1 MRLLDIYQ
9 INHKDFSISIGV
21 IYSLSWTDN
30 RLVTLGNKSFINMD
44 VDFIKTLW
52 VGFTAICSVIYSP
65 TTIHQVPDLYIYDL
79 KTYKNRETIRPQVGV
94 SLKKHSGNLGKYQD

>member
-1 MRLLDIYQ
+1 MQPLGVSASGLQQDGQAGVLIVVSSSQQHSNVHLPLRTTGGPLVIKFSMRLLDIYQ

-30 RLVTLGNKSFINMD
+30 RLVILGNKSFINMD

-52 VGFTAICSVIYSP
+52 VSW
-65 TTIHQVPDLYIYDL
+65 
-79 KTYKNRETIRPQVGV
+79 RR
-94 SLKKHSGNLGKYQD
+94 